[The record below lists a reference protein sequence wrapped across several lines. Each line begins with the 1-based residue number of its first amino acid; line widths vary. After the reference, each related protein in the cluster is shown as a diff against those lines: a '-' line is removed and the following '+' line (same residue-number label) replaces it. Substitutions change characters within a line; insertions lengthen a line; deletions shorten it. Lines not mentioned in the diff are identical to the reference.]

1 MSTDAEFAAAAG
13 AAPAKTTSTTD
24 ANGTQAAAGQRD
36 SPSPHIIA
44 LGTAGGPRWW
54 SDEAGRPLFGISTA
68 IVVGDRWYLV
78 DCGDGAGHQAKAAG
92 LDMAKLAGIFVTHLH
107 SDHVVD
113 LPSLI
118 LFGLFERKSRT
129 LPTIPIVGPGDR
141 GKLTPLSPRATAVP
155 EPVAPQ
161 RPTPGVAGM
170 LDGLLAAYATDIND
184 RIFDSLARSPRDTFE
199 AREIDLGGVRGFDP
213 DTTVSPE
220 MEPIEVFGDDLVTV
234 TATLVSHHP
243 MAPAFAYRFDTADGS
258 VTISGDTAPCD
269 NLVRLAR
276 DTDLLLHEAIDL
288 DRLASQYTDTEM
300 LRATMDHHRRS
311 HTTPADAGR
320 IATRA
325 GARRLAFHHLVP
337 THTHPKVWEDARE
350 TFDGPLFIP
359 NDLDTL
365 SFARTAEPAVAG

>member
-1 MSTDAEFAAAAG
+1 MSTPTHEQPTDGASDA
-13 AAPAKTTSTTD
+13 S
-24 ANGTQAAAGQRD
+24 
-36 SPSPHIIA
+36 SPRIIA

-54 SDEAGRPLFGISTA
+54 ADELGRPLFGIATA

-78 DCGDGAGHQAKAAG
+78 DCGDGAGHQARAAG
-92 LDMAKLAGIFVTHLH
+92 LDMANLGGIFVTHLH

-118 LFGLFERKSRT
+118 LFGLFEMKSRA
-129 LPTIPIVGPGDR
+129 LPAIALVGPGDR
-141 GKLTPLSPRATAVP
+141 GKLTPLSPRATSVP

-161 RPTPGVAGM
+161 RPTPGVDGL

-184 RIFDSLARSPRDTFE
+184 RIFDSLASDPRDMFSP
-199 AREIDLGGVRGFDP
+199 REIDLGGVTGFDP
-213 DTTVSPE
+213 DTTVSPD
-220 MEPIEVFGDDLVTV
+220 MEPIEVFSDDLVSV

-243 MAPAFAYRFDTADGS
+243 MAPAFAYRFDTEDGS

-311 HTTPADAGR
+311 HTAPADAGR
-320 IATRA
+320 IAARA
-325 GARRLAFHHLVP
+325 GAKRLAFHHLVP
-337 THTHPKVWEDARE
+337 THTHPKVWQDART

-359 NDLDTL
+359 NDLDTI
-365 SFARTAEPAVAG
+365 SFSRSAASAIEG